1 MPVDGDEM
9 NLHMAQ
15 DVESE
20 AELLNLAAVPYQI
33 VSPANNATIV
43 GIFQDALLGAFRFS
57 RENIDFNKRDAMNML
72 MSCND
77 IDLTLFGKD
86 RINSFEILTQIT
98 PPLSVHHT
106 NGKFKES
113 EDKETSNNVLEIIN
127 GVYKRGQLDKSLLGA
142 RSKGLLHRICNDFG
156 NMQSSNYIDDL
167 QNIVTDYM
175 KVSSFSV
182 GISDLISNKET
193 KDKIIDII
201 TKKKNDVKELIDKL
215 QLGTFTNDTGKPT
228 IDEFE
233 QQVNNL
239 LNEATGQSGK
249 VGLANLDKGNRF
261 VEMVNAGS
269 KGSDLNISFMIS
281 CLGQQNIN
289 GKRIPYGFEDRTL
302 PHFSK
307 YDDSTSSRGFVES
320 SYIEGLT
327 PHELFFHAM
336 GGRVG
341 LIDTAVKTSQTGYI
355 QRRLIKGMEDLK
367 VEYDLT
373 VRNNKGKIIQYKYGD
388 NGMDTVKFEKQFLP
402 LSDMGIDDI
411 YEHYYVSSDNANKG
425 IKPFTK
431 NVQSKLNKQKAECD
445 VFVKK
450 YIEDTIKNREL
461 LIKHVWKKEGES
473 TIHSPVAF
481 KYIIENV
488 KNQCNLSGNSLVDIT
503 PLECCKMLE
512 NTMQILEGIR
522 VCPPNELFKALYTY
536 YLSPRVLLFVK
547 RFNQTSLSLLLE
559 IIVNTYKKAIIAPG
573 EMVGMIAA
581 QSIGEP
587 TTQMSQSRCE
597 NIRIII
603 KNKHTNS
610 VTSMRTEIGTLCDE
624 LIKQLPEYTFNTG
637 HHDSVETLLDTLDDE
652 YYIIGVDGE
661 EKTHWNKISHVSRHP
676 VNGEMMKVTT
686 KSGRIVETTTSHS
699 HLIRKD
705 NTVAPIT
712 GSNMTVG
719 MRIPVAKHID
729 HTFEQCSIEIGEK
742 QYKLDYLFGWF
753 VGAYLAE
760 GHISKNRI
768 GITSILE
775 AFIKNTQTFAGLFGK
790 TTYINNRPGEYGP
803 GTTTSFSHKELA
815 QLLLKTCNTG
825 SFVKTVPEF
834 AFTAPNEFKAGLIQ
848 AYFDGDG
855 NIVNDANHHQIRVCS
870 RSKQL
875 IKDMALMINY
885 FDIFGSIKENT
896 VKGSPIYNLAISS
909 KYAELYQKHIGS
921 LKHGDI
927 LNELVKYNSRENIHS
942 LSDDIDRINGLGD
955 VIAKCGKVLKLPGQS
970 RTYGRWVN
978 KESIGR
984 RTLDKYIDIFTSHSD
999 YRLVSAELE
1008 ILQQAANSGV
1018 IWDEV
1023 KSIEIYTPEQTE
1035 YVYDFTVPANQT
1047 FMTDYGIIVHN
1058 TLNTF
1063 HFAGVASKSN
1073 VTRGVPRIEEILSLT
1088 ENIKNPSL
1096 TIALRDEDEYD
1107 RQKASQVMYTIEK
1120 TTLKDLTKS
1129 VQICFDPNEQDSII
1143 GSDNEIINK
1152 YRMFEDIIDSC
1163 DGNENMSV
1171 NECNNSKWVI
1181 RIELKPEVMLEKNI
1195 TMDDVYYAIQ
1205 TVYSEEVSCIFSDYN
1220 HENLIFRIRINKPDK
1235 KKGVETLDQTDEI
1248 YVLKNFQD
1256 TLMNNIVLRGIKN
1269 IKKVILRKI
1278 PNPNKDDSWVLDTD
1292 GSNLMD
1298 ILALDYINYKDT
1310 VTNNIVEMY
1319 NVLGIEA
1326 ARQSIYNE
1334 LADVIEFDGTYINA
1348 HHMNL
1353 LCDRMTCNT
1362 KLVSIFRHGINN
1374 DDIGPIAKASFEE
1387 TPEMFLKAAR
1397 HGELDI
1403 MTGISANVMCGQE
1416 ANYGTNMFRVLV
1428 DTEKLSYEVNNIEDV
1443 EKLSYAEELY
1453 KAPDDDDDA
1462 MCSINKINIQNNSIH
1477 IKHTDMGKD
1486 DDDYHIDI

>member
-1 MPVDGDEM
+1 M
-9 NLHMAQ
+9 NLHMPQ

-33 VSPANNATIV
+33 VSPADNATIV
-43 GIFQDALLGAFRFS
+43 GIFQDALLGAYRFT
-57 RENIDFNKRDAMNML
+57 RENIDFCKRDAMNML

-77 IDLTLFGKD
+77 VDLTLFTKD

-113 EDKETSNNVLEIIN
+113 EDKETSNNVLEINN

-142 RSKGLLHRICNDFG
+142 RSKGLLHRVCNDFG
-156 NMQSSNYIDDL
+156 NLQSSKYIDDL

-182 GISDLISNKET
+182 GVSDLISNKET
-193 KDKIIDII
+193 KDKISDII

-215 QLGTFTNDTGKPT
+215 QLGSFTNDTGKPT
-228 IDEFE
+228 VDEFE
-233 QQVNNL
+233 TQVNNL

-249 VGLANLDKGNRF
+249 VGLANLDKDNRF
-261 VEMVNAGS
+261 VTMVNAGS
-269 KGSDLNISFMIS
+269 KGSVLNISFMIS

-307 YDDSTSSRGFVES
+307 YDDSTNARGFVES

-327 PHELFFHAM
+327 PQELFFHAM

-388 NGMDTVKFEKQFLP
+388 NGMDTVKFEKQHLP
-402 LSDMGIDDI
+402 LYDMGIDDI
-411 YEHYYVSSDNANKG
+411 YEHFYVSSDKANKG

-431 NVQSKLNKQKAECD
+431 NVQSKLNKQKTECD

-450 YIEDTIKNREL
+450 YIDDTIKNRDL
-461 LIKHVWKKEGES
+461 LIKHVWKNEGE
-473 TIHSPVAF
+473 TVIHSPVAF

-503 PLECCKMLE
+503 PLECCRMLE
-512 NTMQILEGIR
+512 NTMQLLEGIQL
-522 VCPPNELFKALYTY
+522 CPPSELFKTLYTY

-547 RFNQTSLSLLLE
+547 RFNQTSLTLLLE

-587 TTQMSQSRCE
+587 TTQM
-597 NIRIII
+597 
-603 KNKHTNS
+603 
-610 VTSMRTEIGTLCDE
+610 
-624 LIKQLPEYTFNTG
+624 
-637 HHDSVETLLDTLDDE
+637 
-652 YYIIGVDGE
+652 
-661 EKTHWNKISHVSRHP
+661 
-676 VNGEMMKVTT
+676 
-686 KSGRIVETTTSHS
+686 
-699 HLIRKD
+699 
-705 NTVAPIT
+705 
-712 GSNMTVG
+712 
-719 MRIPVAKHID
+719 
-729 HTFEQCSIEIGEK
+729 
-742 QYKLDYLFGWF
+742 
-753 VGAYLAE
+753 
-760 GHISKNRI
+760 
-768 GITSILE
+768 
-775 AFIKNTQTFAGLFGK
+775 
-790 TTYINNRPGEYGP
+790 
-803 GTTTSFSHKELA
+803 
-815 QLLLKTCNTG
+815 
-825 SFVKTVPEF
+825 
-834 AFTAPNEFKAGLIQ
+834 
-848 AYFDGDG
+848 
-855 NIVNDANHHQIRVCS
+855 
-870 RSKQL
+870 
-875 IKDMALMINY
+875 
-885 FDIFGSIKENT
+885 
-896 VKGSPIYNLAISS
+896 
-909 KYAELYQKHIGS
+909 
-921 LKHGDI
+921 
-927 LNELVKYNSRENIHS
+927 
-942 LSDDIDRINGLGD
+942 
-955 VIAKCGKVLKLPGQS
+955 
-970 RTYGRWVN
+970 
-978 KESIGR
+978 
-984 RTLDKYIDIFTSHSD
+984 
-999 YRLVSAELE
+999 
-1008 ILQQAANSGV
+1008 
-1018 IWDEV
+1018 
-1023 KSIEIYTPEQTE
+1023 
-1035 YVYDFTVPANQT
+1035 
-1047 FMTDYGIIVHN
+1047 

-1096 TIALRDEDEYD
+1096 TVALRPEDEND

-1129 VQICFDPNEQDSII
+1129 VKICFDPNEQDSII
-1143 GSDNEIINK
+1143 ETDNEIINK
-1152 YRMFEDIIDSC
+1152 YKLFEQIIDSC
-1163 DGNENMSV
+1163 EGNENMNV

-1181 RIELKPEVMLEKNI
+1181 RIELKPEIMLEKNI

-1205 TVYSEEVSCIFSDYN
+1205 TVYADEVSCIFSDYN
-1220 HENLIFRIRINKPDK
+1220 HDNLIFRIRINKSDK
-1235 KKGVETLDQTDEI
+1235 KNKPETLDQTDEI
-1248 YVLKNFQD
+1248 HVLKNFQD

-1269 IKKVILRKI
+1269 IKKVILRKV
-1278 PNPNKDDSWVLDTD
+1278 PNQNKDDGWILDTD

-1310 VTNNIVEMY
+1310 FTNNITEMY
-1319 NVLGIEA
+1319 NVLGVEA

-1334 LADVIEFDGTYINA
+1334 LADVIEFDGSYINA

-1387 TPEMFLKAAR
+1387 TPEMFLRAAR

-1416 ANYGTNMFRVLV
+1416 ANYGTNMFRVLI
-1428 DTEKLSYEVNNIEDV
+1428 DTEKLSYEVNNSVDID
-1443 EKLSYAEELY
+1443 KLSYTEELY
-1453 KAPDDDDDA
+1453 KQDEDDDA

-1477 IKHTDMGKD
+1477 IKQTDMGQD
-1486 DDDYHIDI
+1486 DDDYQIDI

>member
-1 MPVDGDEM
+1 M
-9 NLHMAQ
+9 NLHMPQ

-33 VSPANNATIV
+33 VSPADNATIV
-43 GIFQDALLGAFRFS
+43 GIFQDALLGAYRFT
-57 RENIDFNKRDAMNML
+57 RENIDFSKRDAMNML

-77 IDLTLFGKD
+77 VDLTLFTKD

-106 NGKFKES
+106 NGQFKES
-113 EDKETSNNVLEIIN
+113 EDKETSNNVLEINN

-142 RSKGLLHRICNDFG
+142 RSKGLLHRVCNDFG
-156 NMQSSNYIDDL
+156 NLQSSKYIDDL

-182 GISDLISNKET
+182 GVSDLISNKET
-193 KDKIIDII
+193 KDKISDII

-215 QLGTFTNDTGKPT
+215 QLGSFTNDTGKPT
-228 IDEFE
+228 VDEFE
-233 QQVNNL
+233 TQVNNL

-249 VGLANLDKGNRF
+249 VGLANLDKDNRF
-261 VEMVNAGS
+261 VTMVNAGS
-269 KGSDLNISFMIS
+269 KGSVLNISFMIS

-307 YDDSTSSRGFVES
+307 YDDSTNARGFVES

-327 PHELFFHAM
+327 PQELFFHAM

-388 NGMDTVKFEKQFLP
+388 NGMDTVKFEKQHLP
-402 LSDMGIDDI
+402 LYGMGIDDI
-411 YEHYYVSSDNANKG
+411 YEHFYVSSDKANKG

-431 NVQSKLNKQKAECD
+431 NVQSKLNKQKTECD

-450 YIEDTIKNREL
+450 YIDDTIKNRDL
-461 LIKHVWKKEGES
+461 LIKHVWKNEGE
-473 TIHSPVAF
+473 TVIHSPVAF

-503 PLECCKMLE
+503 PLECCRMLE
-512 NTMQILEGIR
+512 NTMQLLEGIQL
-522 VCPPNELFKALYTY
+522 CPPSELFKTLYTY

-547 RFNQTSLSLLLE
+547 RFNQTSLTLLLE

-587 TTQMSQSRCE
+587 TTQM
-597 NIRIII
+597 
-603 KNKHTNS
+603 
-610 VTSMRTEIGTLCDE
+610 
-624 LIKQLPEYTFNTG
+624 
-637 HHDSVETLLDTLDDE
+637 
-652 YYIIGVDGE
+652 
-661 EKTHWNKISHVSRHP
+661 
-676 VNGEMMKVTT
+676 
-686 KSGRIVETTTSHS
+686 
-699 HLIRKD
+699 
-705 NTVAPIT
+705 
-712 GSNMTVG
+712 
-719 MRIPVAKHID
+719 
-729 HTFEQCSIEIGEK
+729 
-742 QYKLDYLFGWF
+742 
-753 VGAYLAE
+753 
-760 GHISKNRI
+760 
-768 GITSILE
+768 
-775 AFIKNTQTFAGLFGK
+775 
-790 TTYINNRPGEYGP
+790 
-803 GTTTSFSHKELA
+803 
-815 QLLLKTCNTG
+815 
-825 SFVKTVPEF
+825 
-834 AFTAPNEFKAGLIQ
+834 
-848 AYFDGDG
+848 
-855 NIVNDANHHQIRVCS
+855 
-870 RSKQL
+870 
-875 IKDMALMINY
+875 
-885 FDIFGSIKENT
+885 
-896 VKGSPIYNLAISS
+896 
-909 KYAELYQKHIGS
+909 
-921 LKHGDI
+921 
-927 LNELVKYNSRENIHS
+927 
-942 LSDDIDRINGLGD
+942 
-955 VIAKCGKVLKLPGQS
+955 
-970 RTYGRWVN
+970 
-978 KESIGR
+978 
-984 RTLDKYIDIFTSHSD
+984 
-999 YRLVSAELE
+999 
-1008 ILQQAANSGV
+1008 
-1018 IWDEV
+1018 
-1023 KSIEIYTPEQTE
+1023 
-1035 YVYDFTVPANQT
+1035 
-1047 FMTDYGIIVHN
+1047 

-1096 TIALRDEDEYD
+1096 TVALRPEDEFD

-1129 VQICFDPNEQDSII
+1129 VKICFDPNEQDSII
-1143 GSDNEIINK
+1143 ETDNEIINK
-1152 YRMFEDIIDSC
+1152 YKLFEQIIDSC
-1163 DGNENMSV
+1163 EG
-1171 NECNNSKWVI
+1171 NNSKWVI
-1181 RIELKPEVMLEKNI
+1181 RIELKPEIMLEKNI

-1205 TVYSEEVSCIFSDYN
+1205 TVYADEVSCIFSDYN
-1220 HENLIFRIRINKPDK
+1220 HDNLIFRIRINKPDK
-1235 KKGVETLDQTDEI
+1235 KNKPETLDQTDEI
-1248 YVLKNFQD
+1248 HVLKNFQD

-1269 IKKVILRKI
+1269 IKKVILRKV
-1278 PNPNKDDSWVLDTD
+1278 PNQNKDDGWILDTD

-1310 VTNNIVEMY
+1310 FTNNITEMY
-1319 NVLGIEA
+1319 NVLGVEA

-1334 LADVIEFDGTYINA
+1334 LADVIEFDGSYINA

-1387 TPEMFLKAAR
+1387 TPEMFLRAAR

-1416 ANYGTNMFRVLV
+1416 ANYGTNMFRVLI
-1428 DTEKLSYEVNNIEDV
+1428 DTEKLSYEVNNSVDID
-1443 EKLSYAEELY
+1443 KLSYTEELY
-1453 KAPDDDDDA
+1453 KQDEDDDA

-1477 IKHTDMGKD
+1477 IKQTDMGQD
-1486 DDDYHIDI
+1486 DDDYQIDI